1 MVNLKVNKLR
11 MIAAASV
18 VVFALASA
26 PASANHGHDIVG
38 PAVAFIALSALFH
51 HGHQG
56 HHGHHGQVVITATI
70 SRTTINIIAGTA
82 TAMVATI
89 IKDVNIT
96 TTSNR
101 R

>member
-51 HGHQG
+51 HGHQS
-56 HHGHHGQVVITATI
+56 HHGHQGRHYGHHQPHHYKHHRRHSYSHGGYH
-70 SRTTINIIAGTA
+70 N
-82 TAMVATI
+82 
-89 IKDVNIT
+89 K
-96 TTSNR
+96 R
-101 R
+101 RKHYNH